1 MSKNYIGTGLFS
13 VTIILFWAL
22 ALPFYHRISD
32 LDVAIKEREELLSS
46 KNSVMTNI
54 DNLNKEYQKR
64 IPEIT
69 KLSSIVPA
77 KKSVAEVLSAV
88 NNLSEKNG
96 LQLFSSSITGQRL
109 SEGSPDPYNVLSLEI
124 ALNGSYPAMTNF
136 LKAFERNLRLV
147 DITSVDAITGL
158 GNTSVLS
165 FVIKGNAYYLK

>member
-69 KLSSIVPA
+69 KLSSIVP
-77 KKSVAEVLSAV
+77 
-88 NNLSEKNG
+88 
-96 LQLFSSSITGQRL
+96 
-109 SEGSPDPYNVLSLEI
+109 
-124 ALNGSYPAMTNF
+124 
-136 LKAFERNLRLV
+136 
-147 DITSVDAITGL
+147 
-158 GNTSVLS
+158 
-165 FVIKGNAYYLK
+165 